1 VGKVFDERLSN
12 KVGKVF
18 DERLSIK
25 VERKN
30 SDESFVV
37 VRLVVHLFVSS
48 LLDKIIRSQNC

>member
-1 VGKVFDERLSN
+1 
-12 KVGKVF
+12 VGKVF